1 MRRVLQR
8 DHDRIC
14 ESTLWFSGIVS
25 FVIQNLRSTAKLRIL
40 CEKHI
45 LSNEVVFIC
54 QRDVVWLAV
63 AMSFQKRS
71 AEG

>member
-1 MRRVLQR
+1 MKMHSDFWNSKYRVYCKVE
-8 DHDRIC
+8 DR
-14 ESTLWFSGIVS
+14 SSWPLGLHLNWFS
-25 FVIQNLRSTAKLRIL
+25 